1 MNLLLSTSMI
11 LLLLVVSKA
20 SAEFFRTA
28 GRNILDP
35 QGEVFISKGINLNG
49 WLLPEAYG
57 MRIDTVHDRHMN
69 AMSDIEEQIQTLLG
83 GSEEDAAEFWDAF
96 IANHVTEQD
105 IMDLADLGFNAI
117 RLPFN
122 FRLVSPL
129 NTPGEYSEEGFQ
141 MLDMVIS
148 WCRSAGLAL
157 LLDMHAC
164 PGGQSHGTYKF
175 LEIILFSTRS
185 CDIVSLL
192 LPTNLLLPSSCY

>member
-1 MNLLLSTSMI
+1 MNHLLSTPFI
-11 LLLLVVSKA
+11 LLLLVLSKA
-20 SAEFFRTA
+20 SANFFRTA
-28 GRNILDP
+28 GRDILNP

-57 MRIDTVHDRHMN
+57 MRIDSVHDRHMN
-69 AMSDIEEQIQTLLG
+69 AMSDIQEQIQTLLG
-83 GSEEDAAEFWDAF
+83 GSEEDAAEFWDSF
-96 IANHVTEQD
+96 IANHVTKQD
-105 IMDLADLGFNAI
+105 ILDLANVGFNAI

-148 WCRSAGLAL
+148 WCRDAGLAI

-164 PGGQSHGTYKF
+164 PGGQSHGTF
-175 LEIILFSTRS
+175 
-185 CDIVSLL
+185 
-192 LPTNLLLPSSCY
+192 